1 MVWPMPDHADVNAV
15 PLEHQYVLY
24 AAATH
29 SNLLELLTHWQPW
42 LPDLEWSDIAVHV
55 PALAEAITVLV
66 ARGQIE
72 LFFGEPGGEVGLVSS
87 AEVPNIVMDPSNW
100 WSPIEGTTPETEL
113 LLTPEAS
120 PAPIPQLR
128 PDAATGAQ
136 E

>member
-1 MVWPMPDHADVNAV
+1 MADHADVNAV

-29 SNLLELLTHWQPW
+29 SNLLDLLTHWQPW
-42 LPDLEWSDIAVHV
+42 LPDLEWSDMAVHV

-66 ARGQIE
+66 ARGQVE
-72 LFFGEPGGEVGLVSS
+72 LLLGEPGREVGLVSS

-100 WSPIEGTTPETEL
+100 WSPIDGRTPETAL

-120 PAPIPQLR
+120 PVPVPQPR
-128 PDAATGAQ
+128 PDAETGAQ
-136 E
+136 A